1 MKNSK
6 MIQYVKSMINKIMK
20 KLYKVNKYKK
30 QKNYLKIQMII
41 QNKNKMR

>member
-1 MKNSK
+1 MKNIK

-30 QKNYLKIQMII
+30 QKNYLIQMTI